1 MAATIALL
9 ANKGELVDAERKV
22 GRANDRDVG
31 GIDKTGIRLE
41 HRDNFGRLLNPK
53 EAFRQLSY
61 KFHGKQP
68 GRKKQAKILQAYQD
82 ELDAKRTGHGGTM
95 SEEGV
100 PSPGAGSSPGLSCPG
115 DPTVANSAG
124 HNTVANCC

>member
-82 ELDAKRTGHGGTM
+82 ELDAKRTGHGDDHLITM
-95 SEEGV
+95 R
-100 PSPGAGSSPGLSCPG
+100 GLKHEQG
-115 DPTVANSAG
+115 RGQAYVRLD
-124 HNTVANCC
+124 

>member
-9 ANKGELVDAERKV
+9 ANKGELVDSERKV

-68 GRKKQAKILQAYQD
+68 GRKKQAKILQAYQVSLLFTVTFCANPAND
-82 ELDAKRTGHGGTM
+82 FT
-95 SEEGV
+95 
-100 PSPGAGSSPGLSCPG
+100 CP
-115 DPTVANSAG
+115 P
-124 HNTVANCC
+124 HIL